1 MAMTD
6 ILKELGYLA
15 GATRFRRIS
24 EKLYLDG
31 DKIYKDAGIDFKAS
45 WFSVFYVLAK
55 HKKPLTIMEIA
66 GQIDFSHISVKNVL
80 QELKKA
86 NLVSVKTNPKDK
98 RSKVVSITKKGKKL
112 QEKLEPLWVL
122 FSKALQ
128 SVFDSGHKDLLNILD
143 RIDKESYRIPINERV
158 KLKNWETVEIVDYRP
173 SLKQH
178 FSDLVK
184 PWLLEVLDGELE
196 KEDKFTIAN
205 PEKAYIERGG
215 FIFFAKYKNKIIG
228 CVVLQRLDEES
239 FEFAKLYINP
249 NYRKM
254 GIATKLI
261 ERCLTRCKENKTKN
275 LWLQTTMSM
284 PQAHKLYYKLGFDDK
299 PAPPQMNVLERTE
312 KVMCKSLM

>member
-1 MAMTD
+1 MTD
-6 ILKELGYLA
+6 ILKELGFLA

-31 DKIYKDAGIDFKAS
+31 DKIYKEAGIDFKAS

-55 HKKPLTIMEIA
+55 NKKPLTIMEIA
-66 GQIDFSHISVKNVL
+66 GQIDFSHITVKNVL
-80 QELKKA
+80 QELEKE
-86 NLVSVKTNPKDK
+86 NLVSIETNPKDK

-112 QEKLEPLWVL
+112 QEKLEPLWVC

-143 RIDKESYRIPINERV
+143 RIDKESYGTPINERV

-205 PEKAYIERGG
+205 PDKAYIKTGG
-215 FIFFAKYKNKIIG
+215 FIFFAKHKDEIIG
-228 CVVLQRLDEES
+228 CVVLERLDEET

-261 ERCLTRCKENKTKN
+261 ERCLTRCKENEVKE

-299 PAPPQMNVLERTE
+299 YAPPQMNVLKRTE

>member
-1 MAMTD
+1 MTD
-6 ILKELGYLA
+6 ILQELGYLA

-31 DKIYKDAGIDFKAS
+31 DKIYKEAGIDFKAS

-55 HKKPLTIMEIA
+55 NKKPLTIMEIA

-80 QELKKA
+80 QELEKA
-86 NLVSVKTNPKDK
+86 NLVSIRTNSKDK

-112 QEKLEPLWVL
+112 QEKLEPLWL
-122 FSKALQ
+122 YFSKALQ

-143 RIDKESYRIPINERV
+143 RIDRESYRIPINERV

-205 PEKAYIERGG
+205 PDKAYIEAGG

-228 CVVLQRLDEES
+228 CVVLERLDEES

-261 ERCLTRCKENKTKN
+261 ERCLTRCKENETKEI
-275 LWLQTTMSM
+275 WLQTTMSM
-284 PQAHKLYYKLGFDDK
+284 PQAHKLYDKLGFDDK
-299 PAPPQMNVLERTE
+299 PAPPQMKVLKRTE